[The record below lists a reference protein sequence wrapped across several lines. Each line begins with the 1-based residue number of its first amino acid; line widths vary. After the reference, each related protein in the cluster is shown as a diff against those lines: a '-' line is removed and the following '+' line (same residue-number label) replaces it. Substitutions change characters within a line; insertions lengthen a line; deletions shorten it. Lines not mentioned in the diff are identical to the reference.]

1 MKALIMLLVQ
11 IFLSLR
17 GRGLI
22 MKVKDKYL
30 DVKQQEFELDLS
42 YQEWLRDNCIEP
54 SQQME
59 EEFVKSSILRE
70 HTVTLKPLNNITYSP
85 DRSIK

>member
-1 MKALIMLLVQ
+1 
-11 IFLSLR
+11 
-17 GRGLI
+17 

-30 DVKQQEFELDLS
+30 DVKQQEFELDLC

-54 SQQME
+54 SEDELQQME